1 MFQGNWTCS
10 TCGKAINELPFEP
23 RSSAGL
29 TCRDCHSKKSGGGS
43 SSSSSNTSQGDKPRV
58 EGNWTCS
65 GCNNPIT
72 SLPFTPRDT
81 TNLLCIDCYKKKKG
95 G

>member
-10 TCGKAINELPFEP
+10 SCGKAITELPFEP

-29 TCRDCHSKKSGGGS
+29 TCRECHAKKQGGGGATS
-43 SSSSSNTSQGDKPRV
+43 SSQSDRPKV
-58 EGNWTCS
+58 EGNWNCS
-65 GCNNPIT
+65 GCGAAIT

-81 TNLLCIDCYKKKKG
+81 SNLLCIDCYKKKKG
-95 G
+95 S